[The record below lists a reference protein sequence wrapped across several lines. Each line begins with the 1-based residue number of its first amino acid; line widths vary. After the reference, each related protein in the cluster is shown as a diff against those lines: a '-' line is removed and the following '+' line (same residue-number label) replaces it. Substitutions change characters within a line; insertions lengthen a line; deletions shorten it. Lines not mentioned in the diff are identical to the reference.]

1 MYQYYIKKTG
11 VVQGLCHKIL
21 LIMRLTTVLFIA
33 SLMQVSAATFGQKI
47 TMSRQYVPLR
57 SLFKEIRKQS
67 GFDFY
72 YNGREIPADVK
83 VSINVSGVSIEEAL
97 KYVLDGLSLS
107 YEIKD
112 KLVIITKK
120 NAPSFMERLIAGIAA
135 MDVRGVVVDSEKGE
149 PMAGAIVKVKGTK
162 KSSSTNS
169 RGEFYLPDV
178 DEAAVITI
186 SYLGYVTKELKA
198 GKDMGQI
205 KLEPA
210 TGELEEV
217 AVVSTGYQ
225 SLPKE
230 RATGAFDI
238 IGKEKIEKRVF
249 TNVTEVLEGQTPGL
263 STYKGGIVVRGL
275 STFST
280 AIGSSP
286 LVVID
291 GLPTERNIDDIN
303 VNDIETITILKDA
316 AASSIYGVRAANGV
330 IVITTKGGK
339 TTNENKTSVQF
350 TSDLRWKENPSLA
363 DYHYASTKEM
373 MDYELATQ
381 QRDAIKANRSEKDNL
396 NLNLKGIGQ
405 AGATSNS
412 INYYT
417 PLQIAR
423 MQLLNAELSQASY
436 NAQLEK
442 WAGMDY
448 RQEYMDL
455 VWNTPLRQS
464 YNLSLNSSSKNQATF
479 ASLNYINDGQQNKYN
494 ENKYVKGYIKS
505 TQTLNKWFSFDIGAD
520 IQYKRQANVSS
531 VYENISLLEPY
542 SMILDAD
549 GNKVYRDYVDITG
562 MQGGLHVNP
571 KVLNSIKGL
580 PQFDPFSFNILDELN
595 DNRTIENSYNVR
607 AFTRL
612 NFNLTKDLRLSS
624 SGEYEFD
631 KSKSEEFRSKDSYYY
646 RFLRNKFAANSAV
659 NAVIPVGGRMANIET
674 GSNSWVWRNQL
685 DFNKRI
691 GNDHQVSATGG
702 VELREIAYSIPT
714 SSLYYGYDPIALTY
728 TQLNNYDIYTVGYRN
743 SYIYNNVTGLPGA
756 VADGNAIKIADSQLY
771 PTLTAT
777 TNRYIGIYGVAGYT
791 YKEKYTITGSLR
803 IDQTNLFGTDPK
815 YRYRPLWSAG
825 FKWNMAGEDFLKHTD
840 WLNVLDF
847 RASYGLTGNV
857 DQTTTPFLVASLSN
871 QSTYTA
877 ETIPYAS
884 ITSAPNP
891 MLRWEKTASYNAGFD
906 YTLFNGLL
914 NGKLDFYYKKS
925 DDLLG
930 SKEVNFTSG
939 YTTQRVN
946 AGSMS
951 NKGIELNVASPW
963 YRSKDLTL
971 SSVVNISYNKNTV
984 LQAYYNPTQ
993 ASHLAISGYLVNGK
1007 PYDALYAYRYG
1018 GLTSGGTDYQNGVP
1032 MIYRADGT
1040 TMHHFQTNGTLLLD
1054 ASASMKPEDVAYM
1067 GTKTPLVNAS
1077 FTQNIRYKG
1086 FELSAMFLYYG
1097 GHKMYKP
1104 SFAYN
1109 VADGSE
1115 DWIAKAWRPDNTGS
1129 TIPKTVIYYE
1139 PGINVVNFGSLAG
1152 MYIRSTENVASGDFV
1167 RLRSVSL
1174 SYTVPAKIAGLLKLE
1189 RLRVSGQ
1196 INNPWIWSAAGRQ
1209 YDAEVQSSASNTSS
1223 LSSWGMPT
1231 PTTYFLRLDVLF

>member
-1 MYQYYIKKTG
+1 MYHFYTKKMG
-11 VVQGLCHKIL
+11 IGQWLYPKIW
-21 LIMRLTTVLFIA
+21 LIMRLTTVLLIA
-33 SLMQVSAATFGQKI
+33 SLLQVSAATFGQKI
-47 TMSRQYVPLR
+47 NLNAQKVPLK
-57 SLFKEIRKQS
+57 SLLKEIRKQS

-72 YNGREIPADVK
+72 YDGK
-83 VSINVSGVSIEEAL
+83 VIQSDARASINVSDASVDEVL
-97 KYVLDGLSLS
+97 KLLLEGSQLS
-107 YEIKD
+107 YEIKG
-112 KLVIITKK
+112 KLVIITQKEK
-120 NAPSFMERLIAGIAA
+120 PLFLEKLISILRSI
-135 MDVRGVVVDSEKGE
+135 DIRGRVTDREKDS
-149 PMAGAIVKVKGTK
+149 PLAGATIRVKG
-162 KSSSTNS
+162 SSKTAVANAQ
-169 RGEFYLPDV
+169 GEFFLTDV
-178 DEAAVITI
+178 DEGSVIII
-186 SYLGYVTKELKA
+186 SYLGYVTTEIKAQKEMGNIRLEMVA
-198 GKDMGQI
+198 GD
-205 KLEPA
+205 LEA
-210 TGELEEV
+210 V
-217 AVVSTGYQ
+217 SVVSTGYQ
-225 SLPKE
+225 TLPKE
-230 RATGAFDI
+230 RATGAYDI
-238 IGKEKIEKRVF
+238 IDKAKIEKRVF
-249 TNVTEVLEGQTPGL
+249 TNLTEVLEGQTPGL
-263 STYKGGIVVRGL
+263 STYKGGVVVRGL

-280 AIGSSP
+280 AIGSAP
-286 LVVID
+286 LLVID
-291 GLPTERNIDDIN
+291 GLPTERNINDIN

-339 TTNENKTSVQF
+339 LTNENKTSVQF
-350 TSDLRWKENPSLA
+350 TTDLRWRENPSLA
-363 DYHYASTKEM
+363 DYHYASTEEM
-373 MDYELATQ
+373 MNYELATI
-381 QRDAIKANRSEKDNL
+381 QRDAIKASRSEKDNL
-396 NLNLKGIGQ
+396 NLGLKGIGE
-405 AGATSNS
+405 AGSTSNS

-423 MQLLNAELSQASY
+423 MQLLNGQISQPDY
-436 NAQLEK
+436 NAQLAN
-442 WAGMDY
+442 WAGKDY

-464 YNLSLNSSSKNQATF
+464 YNLSLNSSSKNQSTY
-479 ASLNYINDGQQNKYN
+479 ASLNYIKDGQQNSYN
-494 ENKYVKGYIKS
+494 QSKFIKGYIKS
-505 TQTLNKWFSFDIGAD
+505 TQMLNSWFSFDVGAD
-520 IQYKRQANVSS
+520 IQYNRQESAAD
-531 VYENISLLEPY
+531 VYQNISLLEPY
-542 SMILDAD
+542 SSILDEN

-571 KVLNSIKGL
+571 EVLNAIKGL
-580 PQFDPFSFNILDELN
+580 PQFESYRFNVLDELN
-595 DNRTIENSYNVR
+595 DNRTIQNSYNVR
-607 AFTRL
+607 TFARL
-612 NFNLTKDLRLSS
+612 NFNITNDLRFST

-646 RFLRNKFAANSAV
+646 RFLRNKFATTAAV
-659 NAVIPVGGRMANIET
+659 NAVIPVGGRMATVE
-674 GSNSWVWRNQL
+674 SSKNSWVWRNQL
-685 DFNKRI
+685 DFNKTI
-691 GNDHQVSATGG
+691 GNDHQISATGG
-702 VELREIAYSIPT
+702 IELREIAYNVPT
-714 SSLYYGYDPIALTY
+714 NSLYYGYDPTALTY

-771 PTLTAT
+771 PTLTAN

-791 YKEKYTITGSLR
+791 YKHKYTISGSLR

-815 YRYRPLWSAG
+815 YSYRPLWSAG
-825 FKWNMAGEDFLKHTD
+825 FKWNMSRENFLENIS

-847 RASYGLTGNV
+847 HASYGLTGNV

-891 MLRWEKTASYNAGFD
+891 LLRWEKTVSYNSGFD
-906 YTLFNGLL
+906 YTLFNGLIS
-914 NGKLDFYYKKS
+914 GKFDLYYKRS

-951 NKGIELNVASPW
+951 NKGFELNVSSPW
-963 YRSKDLTL
+963 YKSKDITL
-971 SSVVNISYNKNTV
+971 SSTLNFSYNKNTV

-993 ASHLAISGYLVNGK
+993 ASHLAISGYLVNGM

-1032 MIYRADGT
+1032 VIYRADGT
-1040 TMHHFQTNGTLLLD
+1040 TMHHFQSNGTLLLD
-1054 ASASMKPEDVAYM
+1054 ASNTMRPEDVVYM
-1067 GTKTPLVNAS
+1067 GTKTPLINAS
-1077 FTQNIRYKG
+1077 FIQNIRYKG

-1115 DWIAKAWRPDNTGS
+1115 DWIAKAWRPDNTSS
-1129 TIPKTVIYYE
+1129 TVPKAVIYYE

-1174 SYTVPAKIAGLLKLE
+1174 SYTLPSKVAGLLKLE
-1189 RLRVSGQ
+1189 RLKLSGQ
-1196 INNPWIWSAAGRQ
+1196 INNPWIWSAAGKQ
-1209 YDAEVQSSASNTSS
+1209 YDAEVQSSVSNSSS
-1223 LSSWGMPT
+1223 LSNWGMPT
-1231 PTTYFLRLDVLF
+1231 PTTYFLRLDVIF